1 MQIQIDAE
9 NLLTMLEES
18 SLLKGGRR
26 E

>member
-9 NLLTMLEES
+9 NLLTMLEERVTKTLS
-18 SLLKGGRR
+18 